1 VKRHFFF
8 SADAFFAEHVQ
19 NTQGG
24 LNLIDLSNLMKNDP
38 ENGTRALLRQ
48 YGGLVYCIVRRIL
61 AGYPDDDI
69 EECVSDVFY
78 YLYRHRKRLDL
89 SDAAL
94 KSYLIK
100 TAEHR
105 AIDHQRKVARMPVPQ
120 EDALWEA
127 AEPERS
133 AEELALSQLRRDE
146 LIERIRSLG
155 EPDASILLMKYW
167 LNLTSAEIGE
177 RLGMKP
183 NTVVVRA
190 GRALKRIRETW
201 KGELE

>member
-1 VKRHFFF
+1 
-8 SADAFFAEHVQ
+8 
-19 NTQGG
+19 
-24 LNLIDLSNLMKNDP
+24 
-38 ENGTRALLRQ
+38 
-48 YGGLVYCIVRRIL
+48 
-61 AGYPDDDI
+61 
-69 EECVSDVFY
+69 
-78 YLYRHRKRLDL
+78 
-89 SDAAL
+89 
-94 KSYLIK
+94 
-100 TAEHR
+100 
-105 AIDHQRKVARMPVPQ
+105 MPVPQ

-155 EPDASILLMKYW
+155 EPDTSILLMKYW

-190 GRALKRIRETW
+190 GRALKRIREAW
-201 KGELE
+201 KGESE

>member
-1 VKRHFFF
+1 M
-8 SADAFFAEHVQ
+8 
-19 NTQGG
+19 
-24 LNLIDLSNLMKNDP
+24 IDLSNLMKNDP

-133 AEELALSQLRRDE
+133 AEELALSQLRRNE

-155 EPDASILLMKYW
+155 EPDTSILLMKYW

-190 GRALKRIRETW
+190 GRALKRIRKAW

>member
-1 VKRHFFF
+1 M
-8 SADAFFAEHVQ
+8 
-19 NTQGG
+19 
-24 LNLIDLSNLMKNDP
+24 IDLSNLMKNDP

-48 YGGLVYCIVRRIL
+48 YGGLLYCIVRRIL

-190 GRALKRIRETW
+190 GRALKRIRKAW